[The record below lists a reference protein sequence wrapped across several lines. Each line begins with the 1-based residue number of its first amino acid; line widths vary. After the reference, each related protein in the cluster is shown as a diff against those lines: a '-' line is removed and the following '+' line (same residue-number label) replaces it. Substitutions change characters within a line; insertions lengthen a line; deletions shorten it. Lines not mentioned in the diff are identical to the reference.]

1 MVIAVVDSGIGGLNV
16 LKALSD
22 KYPNERY
29 IYYSDNRYAPY
40 GIRNTDYLA
49 DRLYEISLSAIA
61 EGAEEIV
68 VGCNTMG
75 IGAAPRIASD
85 CAVPM
90 VWIYPDASPETEKSL
105 VMCTPLAA
113 RSDRVL
119 TLKKRGAAVYADP
132 RLATMAERAGGTD
145 AAIEKYLEE
154 KLKIFVGCDAVTLG
168 CTHYIFFKEAV
179 REITRARVVR
189 DGVSEV
195 VSRAAKHFT
204 DEEKGGLEFIFSGRD
219 ESEFYRRVFRNIAR

>member
-29 IYYSDNRYAPY
+29 IYYSDNLFAPY
-40 GIRNTDYLA
+40 GTRNTEYLTN
-49 DRLYEISLSAIA
+49 RLLEISSRVIS
-61 EGAEEIV
+61 EGADEIV

-75 IGAAPRIASD
+75 IGAAPRTAAL
-85 CAVPM
+85 CAVPL
-90 VWIYPDASPETEKSL
+90 VWIYPDAMPEKEKTL

-113 RSDRVL
+113 RSDRVRAL
-119 TLKKRGAAVYADP
+119 EKRGAVVYANAK
-132 RLATMAERAGGTD
+132 LATMAERAGGIN
-145 AAIEKYLEE
+145 AELEKYLEE
-154 KLKIFVGCDAVTLG
+154 ELKPFCGTEAVTLG

-179 REITRARVVR
+179 RRITRARVVR

-195 VSRAAKHFT
+195 VSRAAKYFT
-204 DEEKGGLEFIFSGRD
+204 DEEKGSLEFRFSGRD
-219 ESEFYRRVFRNIAR
+219 ESEFYRRVFYDIVK